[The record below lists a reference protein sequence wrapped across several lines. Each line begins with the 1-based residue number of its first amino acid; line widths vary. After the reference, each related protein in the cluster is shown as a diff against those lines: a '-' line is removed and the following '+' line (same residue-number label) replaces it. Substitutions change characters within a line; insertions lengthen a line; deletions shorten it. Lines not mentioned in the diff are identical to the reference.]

1 MSNERLKELEVL
13 HEELLIKINSARN
26 DFEKLPLWRSLTL
39 NLKEQ
44 TEILKTQVENLKR
57 QIR

>member
-1 MSNERLKELEVL
+1 MANERLNELHLL
-13 HEELLIKINSARN
+13 HQELLTKINQAKN

-44 TEILKTQVENLKR
+44 TDILKTQVENLKR